1 MRGEEFLATQEWGN
15 IHPEKEFEISLEM
28 VKEVTRSK
36 RDLELML
43 VLKETYLPT
52 KITLREVRHA
62 VA

>member
-43 VLKETYLPT
+43 VLK
-52 KITLREVRHA
+52 
-62 VA
+62 